1 MMRKTGKNNSAFT
14 LVELLVVIGIIALLI
29 SILLPSLAK
38 ARAAAQ
44 SVACQANI
52 RSILQG
58 MQIFASQNKGQIPG
72 SAYTSAR
79 FLYGSG
85 SNDVANGKKSA
96 IGNSN
101 KCPGIVQVFDWA
113 SPIAKVMGMRFNEND
128 TDNDRLIRYQQVRDM
143 PQFRCPSNDVISST
157 YTGSTPQVPVGR
169 TISYCAPMAFLIAGG
184 TGLGTAGVELM
195 PSFPGAPVLPSSY
208 NVRVSKVGDASQKVF
223 IADGAKFSDPTHQPD
238 ADISIFGSMGGA
250 FADQGGYTI
259 FSRAWCR
266 TMVPG
271 NTGTGAFDP
280 RVWYARHG
288 SSKVLKGAKGGAYR
302 LNVGFFDGHAEN
314 MDDLA
319 ASNPRFYFPKGTSIA
334 KVAGEFDPDTI
345 TAFKLPTANMTV
357 P

>member
-1 MMRKTGKNNSAFT
+1 MTKSLKSAKAAFT

-72 SAYTSAR
+72 SAATTAR
-79 FLYGSG
+79 FLYGTG
-85 SNDVANGKKSA
+85 PNDVANGKPSPVSL
-96 IGNSN
+96 GPEP
-101 KCPGIVQVFDWA
+101 CPGIVQVFDWA
-113 SPIAKVMGMRFNEND
+113 SPIAKVMGMRFNENGKD
-128 TDNDRLIRYQQVRDM
+128 ADRLIRYQQVRDM
-143 PQFRCPSNDVISST
+143 PQFRCPSNDVLSGAF
-157 YTGSTPQVPVGR
+157 TGSTPQVPVGR
-169 TISYCAPMAFLIAGG
+169 TISYCAPMAFLTQGSP
-184 TGLGTAGVELM
+184 GLGTPGVEVS
-195 PSFPGAPVLPSSY
+195 PSFWTVPVSY

-223 IADGAKFSDPTHQPD
+223 IADGAKYSSPTQPPD
-238 ADISIFGSMGGA
+238 ADISIKGSFGGA
-250 FADQGGYTI
+250 FADQGGCDL

-271 NTGTGAFDP
+271 NTGTGTYDP

-288 SSKVLKGAKGGAYR
+288 SKPIKGARGGAYR
-302 LNVGFFDGHAEN
+302 LNLGFFDGHAEN

-319 ASNPRFYFPKGTSIA
+319 ASNPRFFFPKGTFVP
-334 KVAGEFDPDTI
+334 KVAGEFFPDTI
-345 TAFKLPTANMTV
+345 TAFKLPAGSMTV